1 MGHPARRVMEVPRL
15 SSRTLLA
22 LVLCSLLAA
31 PARADEAPGPEGL
44 SPTPSA
50 PAETASTAPEAASP
64 DGIVLEIATPS
75 AEPAEL
81 VLELATASAEP
92 GAIVLET
99 ASASAEP
106 GEIVLE
112 IATPSIDPGEMVFET
127 ATPST
132 ETAEIVLETA
142 TPSTAPPEI
151 VLEIATP
158 STDTGA
164 VVLEPA
170 TGSASPV
177 TVASGSPVPVVTATP
192 SADPF
197 AWRRNIP
204 FDLVVDG
211 GVEGLGQGTMS
222 GLGYVE
228 RESAIAGIRLPN
240 LERSGTLSAGGSWG
254 NLEARL
260 GPLALGLRG
269 SLLSAT
275 TTSDTP
281 YTPAFPERRWDCYAR
296 VGALSL
302 GMRQETFGG
311 SGVLSGDY
319 QSVFGGLDGTLLDL
333 FGTVSLDYGLL
344 AGWGTQKPRT
354 VPAAVA
360 HLPGEGHLEL
370 AIRLPWCTLR
380 GGLRAVA
387 IVNVDP
393 ARAWGLLTDPGSLIP
408 SAANEQIAATSGL
421 SATSWSVYTG
431 PYLRLGATF

>member
-1 MGHPARRVMEVPRL
+1 MSP
-15 SSRTLLA
+15 RTLLA

-31 PARADEAPGPEGL
+31 PARADEPPGPGSL

-50 PAETASTAPEAASP
+50 PAETAASAPEAASP

-75 AEPAEL
+75 AEPAEM

-92 GAIVLET
+92 GAIVLGTASASAEPGAIVLET
-99 ASASAEP
+99 ASTSAEP

-112 IATPSIDPGEMVFET
+112 IATPSIDPGE
-127 ATPST
+127 
-132 ETAEIVLETA
+132 IVLE
-142 TPSTAPPEI
+142 
-151 VLEIATP
+151 LATP
-158 STDTGA
+158 STDPGA

-177 TVASGSPVPVVTATP
+177 TVASGSPVPLVTATP

-275 TTSDTP
+275 TTADSP

-421 SATSWSVYTG
+421 SATSWSIYTG